1 MASTFAIATTALIPL
16 VSLTSFAIYL
26 SSHPASPV
34 YSLLQRRGVQLPA
47 ASDEALDG
55 GVGAFPAKR
64 DAFDIDD
71 PVVLSDGVPVAEA
84 QFWRWT
90 QGLKLTLLATLIPP
104 VVANT
109 LLLVF
114 TIIASEGF
122 EEHERLR
129 AFLLPIL
136 LLPAHVINLIFAI
149 SYLYQKETRTHWPT
163 TINLG
168 VNLASQ
174 FLILGLLALLPS
186 TPMPSSPI
194 SESRFFTITEIVN
207 LPPLTIIPIL
217 TAVLPLLQL
226 VPLLVVLVI
235 RRGPPLYIPFQDLYP
250 AKVVDA
256 IPAGSHS
263 LNPNYSNVIGEVQCT
278 IPEWLLFTYASEV
291 IERSKVQESM
301 DVWDLPAWPASMRA
315 LPNYLQIKKVY
326 GRRRTRLGKWEGFNL
341 LYKLLVVNKGLF
353 IAQSTLAAVTAVGY
367 YGPHLLLKW
376 FLDYLANDPG
386 REQPAWGWVLALGLF
401 VSNALVY
408 LVTGI
413 TWSISSTWLTARFKL
428 QLNGMLF
435 AKTLRKKDIAAGAED
450 TGAVGDVKEEAA
462 KAKKKKE
469 DKEEEE
475 EDEEA
480 VSSKSQIMTLFTVD
494 VDRVAEFIFHLFTIV
509 DAPLEIIVATV
520 FLVKL
525 LGTSALLGLLATIC
539 FLPLNH
545 LASKFVVTAQE
556 NLMKTRDQRTAL
568 MNEVLQGVR
577 MLKFM
582 AWERSFEKRING
594 IRKNELSWQARNYQ
608 IEVFFNLIWAIT
620 PVIVTV
626 VSFLHFTLVRGETLT
641 PSIAF
646 TSIAVFNELRF
657 ALNALPETFIAALQG
672 FVSCRRIEKYMSLAE
687 VNDVEPFDGGD
698 IVLVNATLTWPKDD
712 SSSGSGKKSTA
723 PTPRPDFSLA
733 DLSLRFPE
741 GKLSL
746 ICGRLGSGKSLLLS
760 GLLGEADLVAG
771 QMSVPRSEPD
781 AMSLFDNKVQDDEW
795 IVPSLVAYVPQQA
808 WLQNASI
815 KDNIIFSSPW
825 NAARY
830 DAVIAACSLAT
841 DLEILEDGDETE
853 IGEKGLNLSGGQKAR
868 VSLARAVYSRASVL
882 YLDDVLSAV
891 DAHTAHA
898 IMDNCIK
905 GPLLENRTV
914 LLVSHH
920 TALVS
925 PAAAYI
931 VALENGDVKFAGTR
945 AEFVEGG
952 LMQELEAEDP
962 ESKPTEGEQL
972 EEKTIEETIGSKAL
986 HKSVVSLSGAAGGSE
1001 PGSETSSI
1009 APTDEVSTLVG
1020 SSTPEVVKAK
1030 APRKLIEDE
1039 KRVRGRIAWPVWKLY
1054 LTSLGGPIWWF
1065 FFIISVL
1072 IAAFTPVF
1080 ERGWVTYWTD
1090 PDPNRPYHSS
1100 TYYVV
1105 GYSII
1110 SVGGVVLS
1118 DLQFAVTYF
1127 GSLRASRILHSKM
1140 LESVLFAT
1148 LRFHDTTSRGRLLNR
1163 FGKDIEGLDSSMAD
1177 NFVRSI
1183 AYALNVV
1190 VTVSSIMYVTV
1201 TSITE
1206 VGGWWF
1212 VVAGLIMLGVYYR
1225 AGSMYGQASRD
1236 MRRLDSVTRSP
1247 LYSLF
1252 GETVSGVAVIR
1263 AFGAS
1268 TVALKQ
1274 MMKLEDTNM
1283 LAFCWTWTINRWLSA
1298 RFNMLSSLL
1307 VGITACAMLVSGVN
1321 AAFAGFALAFA
1332 TTIMHDLLF
1341 VVRRFVQLEQSMVAL
1356 ERIKEYSEVP
1366 QEAPEHVEPR
1376 PPASWPAEGGI
1387 SVDKLVIR
1395 YAPDLPDVLHS
1406 ISFDV
1411 KPREKV
1417 GIVGSTGCG
1426 KSTLALS
1433 FFRFVEATSGKIVID
1448 NIDIAKIGLT
1458 DLRSNIM
1465 IIPQDPTILS
1475 GTLRS
1480 TLDVFDEYDDADIY
1494 EALRRVHLLKADE
1507 PVGPAAVAESS
1518 SGDSDTEENR
1528 NVNVFRDLSYPV
1540 SEGGENFSTGE
1551 KQLVCMARAILRH
1564 NKVLFMDEA
1573 TASIDYETD
1582 ELISKTIRAEFAD
1595 STILTIAHRI
1605 HTIIDFDK
1613 VLVMHRGSIAEYA
1626 SPAELLRDHRS
1637 RFYGLCKAT
1646 GKTEFKNLKELAFA
1660 AEKRRAQV

>member
-16 VSLTSFAIYL
+16 VSVVSFSLYITT
-26 SSHPASPV
+26 HPASPV
-34 YSLLQRRGVQLPA
+34 YALLHSRGVKLPTA
-47 ASDEALDG
+47 RDEALDG

-71 PVVLSDGVPVAEA
+71 PVVMSDGVPVAEA

-90 QGLKLTLLATLIPP
+90 QGLKIALLAALIPP
-104 VVANT
+104 FVANV

-136 LLPAHVINLIFAI
+136 LVPAHVVNLILTI
-149 SYLYQKETRTHWPT
+149 SYLRQRETRTHWPT
-163 TINLG
+163 TIYLA

-174 FLILGLLALLPS
+174 FLILGILALLPS

-194 SESRFFTITEIVN
+194 SETRFFTIMEIVS
-207 LPPLTIIPIL
+207 LPPLKIIPIL
-217 TAVLPLLQL
+217 TSLLPLLQL
-226 VPLLVVLVI
+226 VPLLIILVV
-235 RRGPPLYIPFQDLYP
+235 RRGPALYIPFQDLYP
-250 AKVVDA
+250 SKVVDA
-256 IPAGSHS
+256 IPAGSRS
-263 LNPNYSNVIGEVQCT
+263 LNPNFANVVGEVQCT
-278 IPEWLLFTYASEV
+278 IPQWMMFTYAGEV

-301 DVWDLPAWPASMRA
+301 DVWDLPAWGATMRA
-315 LPNYLQIKKVY
+315 LPNYLDIKNVY
-326 GRRRTRLGKWEGFNL
+326 GRRRTRLRKWEGFNL
-341 LYKLLVVNKGLF
+341 LWKLLVVNKGLF

-386 REQPAWGWVLALGLF
+386 REQPAWGWILALGLF
-401 VSNALVY
+401 VSNAMVY

-413 TWSISSTWLTARFKL
+413 TWSISSTWLTGRFKL

-469 DKEEEE
+469 DKEDEE

-480 VSSKSQIMTLFTVD
+480 VQSKSQIMTLFTVD

-509 DAPLEIIVATV
+509 DAPLEIVVATV

-525 LGTSALLGLLATIC
+525 LGTSALFGLLTTIC
-539 FLPLNH
+539 CMPLNH

-568 MNEVLQGVR
+568 MNEVLQGIR

-582 AWERSFEKRING
+582 AWERSFERRING

-608 IEVFFNLIWAIT
+608 IEVFFNLLWAIT
-620 PVIVTV
+620 PVLVTV
-626 VSFLHFTLVRGETLT
+626 VSFLHFTLIRGETLT
-641 PSIAF
+641 PSVAF

-672 FVSCRRIEKYMSLAE
+672 FVSCRRIEKYLSLAE
-687 VNDVEPFDGGD
+687 VSNVEPFDGGD

-771 QMSVPRSEPD
+771 QMVVPRSEPD

-830 DAVIAACSLAT
+830 DAVIAACSLTT

-898 IMDNCIK
+898 IMAECIQ

-952 LMQELEAEDP
+952 LMAELDAEDP
-962 ESKPTEGEQL
+962 ESKPTEGEKL
-972 EEKTIEETIGSKAL
+972 EEKTIEETIGAKL
-986 HKSVVSLSGAAGGSE
+986 VHKSVVSLSGAAVGSE

-1009 APTDEVSTLVG
+1009 APTDENNTLVG
-1020 SSTPEVVKAK
+1020 STPEVAKPK

-1054 LTSLGGPIWWF
+1054 FTSLGGPVWWF
-1065 FFIISVL
+1065 FFILSVL

-1080 ERGWVTYWTD
+1080 ERGWVTFWTD

-1110 SVGGVVLS
+1110 SVAGVILS
-1118 DLQFAVTYF
+1118 DVQFAVTYI
-1127 GSLRASRILHSKM
+1127 GSLRASRILQQKM

-1190 VTVSSIMYVTV
+1190 VTVSSITY
-1201 TSITE
+1201 I
-1206 VGGWWF
+1206 GGWPF
-1212 VVAGLIMLGVYYR
+1212 VAAGLLMLGVYYH

-1283 LAFCWTWTINRWLSA
+1283 LAFAWTWTINRWLSA

-1307 VGITACAMLVSGVN
+1307 VGVTACAMLVSGVN

-1366 QEAPEHVEPR
+1366 QEAPEYVDPR

-1448 NIDIAKIGLT
+1448 GIDIAKIGLT

-1507 PVGPAAVAESS
+1507 PVGPAAVAELS
-1518 SGDSDTEENR
+1518 SGDSDAEESR

-1626 SPAELLRDHRS
+1626 SPAELLRDHKS
-1637 RFYGLCKAT
+1637 RFYSLCKAT
-1646 GKTEFKNLKELAFA
+1646 GKTEFKNLKELALE
-1660 AEKRRAQV
+1660 AERRRLGQQQ